1 MESKEPFVIVT
12 RSNSFDKKKLSTL
25 NFNKK
30 DFFFLFFSNTSNPDE
45 DKKNAMY
52 FNWYR
57 LVRFN
62 RNR

>member
-45 DKKNAMY
+45 DKKKCDV
-52 FNWYR
+52 F
-57 LVRFN
+57 
-62 RNR
+62 